1 MLDRIRWTIAVWI
14 MPGWILRVLLVALTE
29 TSERRKEEAN

>member
-14 MPGWILRVLLVALTE
+14 MPEWIRRVLLVALTE
-29 TSERRKEEAN
+29 TSERRKKEAN